1 MASKFL
7 VITGPSGAG
16 KTTVIEYLLKVP
28 LFELSVSYTTREPR
42 RDEVGGKHYFFISR
56 EEFEQK
62 IKDGFFVEHVEFNGN
77 YYGTPYTSL
86 EEDKIVILDIELD
99 GLRFFKQR
107 NPRSFF
113 CLVKVDRPTM
123 EKRLLKRVYSNFEG
137 EQQVDEEDFKKRM
150 GSFGLFE
157 KVEQQF
163 EFNKIIDNSGSIEN
177 TLKQAQDLADEVIEY
192 YDVICKDI

>member
-42 RDEVGGKHYFFISR
+42 KDEIDGKYYFFISK
-56 EEFEQK
+56 EEFERK
-62 IKDGFFVEHVEFNGN
+62 IAENFFVEYVEFNGN
-77 YYGTPYTSL
+77 YYGTPHKSL
-86 EEDKIVILDIELD
+86 EEDKIVILDIELG

-113 CLVKVDRPTM
+113 CLIKVDRSTM

-137 EQQVDEEDFKKRM
+137 DLQVDEDDFKKRM
-150 GSFGLFE
+150 CSFDLFNE
-157 KVEQQF
+157 VEQQF
-163 EFNKIIDNSGSIEN
+163 EFNKIIDNSKSIEN
-177 TLKQAQDLADEVIEY
+177 TLRQAQDLADEVIEY
-192 YDVICKDI
+192 YDVICKDL